1 MRKENLIF
9 VLLDSF
15 GGRFEGWKSIK
26 KICFNQ
32 KAEQKKRVQWNK
44 LVCYAER
51 ERPKE
56 SA

>member
-26 KICFNQ
+26 KSVSTKKLNKKREGICSENQ
-32 KAEQKKRVQWNK
+32 KFK
-44 LVCYAER
+44 
-51 ERPKE
+51 
-56 SA
+56 

>member
-9 VLLDSF
+9 VLLDSL

-32 KAEQKKRVQWNK
+32 KAEQKKRGYLFGKSEV
-44 LVCYAER
+44 
-51 ERPKE
+51 
-56 SA
+56 